1 MAVQAKVFPRELT
14 TLRRLGAYAADRKQ
28 CGKRN
33 LSLKKDS
40 CLYCLHPYV
49 GCDSLIRVGGRIRRA
64 SLPRDLA
71 HPVVLPKVS
80 HVTRLVIS
88 HHHQQVCHSGRGV
101 TLNEIRASG
110 YWIIK
115 ARATVTSYVWNCV
128 KCRKMAA
135 VPISWEPALNL
146 RQLWLK

>member
-1 MAVQAKVFPRELT
+1 MAVQAKVFPRELIN
-14 TLRRLGAYAADRKQ
+14 LRQHGVYATNRKQ

-40 CLYCLHPYV
+40 CLYRLDPYV
-49 GCDSLIRVGGRIRRA
+49 GSDGLIGVGGRIRRA
-64 SLPRDLA
+64 NIPRDLA
-71 HPVVLPKVS
+71 HPVVLPKEN

-88 HHHQQVCHSGRGV
+88 HHHQHVCHSGRGM

-115 ARATVTSYVWNCV
+115 ARATVTSYLWNCV
-128 KCRKMAA
+128 KCRKMRGGTVTQKVA
-135 VPISWEPALNL
+135 NL
-146 RQLWLK
+146 P